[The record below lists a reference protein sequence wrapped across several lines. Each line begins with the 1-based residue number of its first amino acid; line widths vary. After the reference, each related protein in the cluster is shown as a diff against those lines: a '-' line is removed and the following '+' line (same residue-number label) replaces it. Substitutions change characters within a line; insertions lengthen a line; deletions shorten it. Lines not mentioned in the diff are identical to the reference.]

1 MRTLAAGSIRSLRQI
16 AVALASLC
24 ALAASPALA
33 QSNECTITS
42 SPLSDQNHPVAPGTV
57 VTLTATCIH
66 NPTTYSWSNGATTQS
81 IMWTAAGT
89 GMQFFFSGTNS
100 AGVYT
105 ISYVINVAG
114 GGPSSPSPVDTRV
127 SGSATGNHGSGQFVC
142 FGMPTCIGSI
152 TVLDQHP
159 GCSNNFTFT
168 SGLTLTG
175 LDLSHPG
182 SFSGTAT
189 LDNAEQQTTMNGN
202 GTCTYTTGPGNGTP
216 YSGTWD
222 GKNGSFVVHDTDDA
236 GNPQPIT
243 GTFTASLPASSPPVF
258 PMTVNGSYTP
268 TTTDVGATVQAPP
281 QVVGQ
286 NASLFV
292 FAHAPSNLVIGA
304 SPVKRAAS
312 TPPTSAVTKSDA
324 IVCVLAQVNS
334 SGQFVAVSA
343 STMQA
348 YLTGV
353 LTSQSQAVEILN
365 NVPTP
370 NVAGATMF
378 VGYGTSAAS
387 MLANDVYQTAISVPG
402 GVQCTASLASA
413 PAPTLPGAITGLWWN
428 ANESGWGI
436 HFTQRGANVF
446 AAWYTYDAAG
456 NPKWYVAPNCAG
468 MTGTSGTCTGSL
480 YEVNGPTFFGVNFV
494 PITSNQVTAAGTISL
509 TFTDANTGSMKFT
522 VGTLTRTVSIVRQ
535 PLGVGTLTP
544 AVDYSDLWW
553 NPNESGWGM
562 AMAQQSAN
570 IFLAWYVY
578 DNTGKPVWYVALQLH
593 GERQQLLGCA
603 LQHDRPAASPLRSI
617 PTQVKVFTA
626 GSVIVSFIDANNAVL
641 SYTVGNVTTFKT
653 ITRQLFRRG

>member
-1 MRTLAAGSIRSLRQI
+1 MRTLAAGSMRSLRQVAI
-16 AVALASLC
+16 ALASLC

-33 QSNECTITS
+33 QSIQCTITS
-42 SPLSDQNHPVAPGTV
+42 SPPSDQNHPVAPGTM
-57 VTLTATCIH
+57 VTLTLNCTPNA
-66 NPTTYSWSNGATTQS
+66 TTYSWSNGATTQS
-81 IMWTAAGT
+81 ITVTAAAGS
-89 GMQFFFSGTNS
+89 GMQYFFTATNS
-100 AGVYT
+100 AGAYT
-105 ISYVINVAG
+105 ASYVINVTG
-114 GGPSSPSPVDTRV
+114 GGSSSPVDTRV

-168 SGLTLTG
+168 SGFTLTG

-189 LDNAEQQTTMNGN
+189 LDNAEQGTSMNGN
-202 GTCTYTTGPGNGTP
+202 GTCTYSTGPGDGTP

-222 GKNGSFVVHDTDDA
+222 GKNGSFVVHDTDDT

-304 SPVKRAAS
+304 SPVKRVAS
-312 TPPTSAVTKSDA
+312 SPPASAVTKSDA

-343 STMQA
+343 SSMQA

-365 NVPTP
+365 NVQTS
-370 NVAGATMF
+370 NVAGATMY
-378 VGYGTSAAS
+378 VGYGSSASA
-387 MLANDVYQTAISVPG
+387 MLSSGVYQTAISVPG

-456 NPKWYVAPNCAG
+456 NPKWYVAPQCAG

-509 TFTDANTGSMKFT
+509 TFTDANTGSMKYT
-522 VGTLTRTVSIVRQ
+522 VGTVTRTVPITRQ
-535 PLGVGTLTP
+535 PVGVGTLTP
-544 AVDYSDLWW
+544 AVDYSDLWY
-553 NPNESGWGM
+553 NASESGWGM
-562 AMAQQSAN
+562 AMAQQNAN

-578 DNTGKPVWYVALQLH
+578 DNTGKPVWYVASNCTVS
-593 GERQQLLGCA
+593 GSSCSGA
-603 LQHDRPAASPLRSI
+603 LYGTKGPPFG
-617 PTQVKVFTA
+617 PTFPPNQIQVATA

-653 ITRQLFRRG
+653 ITRQLF

>member
-1 MRTLAAGSIRSLRQI
+1 MRTLALGSMRSLRQVAI
-16 AVALASLC
+16 ALASLC

-33 QSNECTITS
+33 QSGECTITS
-42 SPLSDQNHPVAPGTV
+42 SPPSDQNHPVAPGTL
-57 VTLTATCIH
+57 VTLTGTCIH
-66 NPTTYSWSNGATTQS
+66 NPTTYSWSTGAITQS
-81 IMWTAAGT
+81 ISVTAVAGT
-89 GMQFFFSGTNS
+89 GMQYFFSGTNTL
-100 AGVYT
+100 GVYT
-105 ISYVINVAG
+105 ISYVINVTG
-114 GGPSSPSPVDTRV
+114 GGASSPIDTRV
-127 SGSATGNHGSGQFVC
+127 SGTAVGNHGSGQFVC
-142 FGMPTCIGSI
+142 FGMPTCVGSI
-152 TVLDQHP
+152 TVLDTHP

-182 SFSGTAT
+182 SLSGTAT
-189 LDNAEQQTTMNGN
+189 LDNAVQQTSMNGN
-202 GTCTYTTGPGNGTP
+202 GTCTYSTGPGAGTP

-222 GKNGSFVVHDTDDA
+222 GKSGSFVVHDTDDA

-243 GTFTASLPASSPPVF
+243 GTFTASLPAASPVF
-258 PMTVNGSYTP
+258 PMTVNGSYSP
-268 TTTDVGATVQAPP
+268 KTTDVGATVQAPP

-304 SPVKRAAS
+304 SPAKRAAS
-312 TPPTSAVTKSDA
+312 SPPASAVTKSDA

-353 LTSQSQAVEILN
+353 LSSQSQAVEILN
-365 NVPTP
+365 NVPTS
-370 NVAGATMF
+370 NVAGATMY

-428 ANESGWGI
+428 ASESGWGI
-436 HFTQRGANVF
+436 HFTQRGSDVF

-456 NPKWYVAPNCAG
+456 NPKWYVAPQCAG
-468 MTGTSGTCTGSL
+468 MTGTSGTCTGPL
-480 YEVNGPTFFGVNFV
+480 YEVNGPTFFGVTFV
-494 PITSNQVTAAGTISL
+494 PALSQVTAAGTIRL
-509 TFTDANTGSMKFT
+509 TFTDANTGSMNYT
-522 VGTLTRTVSIVRQ
+522 VGTLTRTVSMVRE
-535 PLGVGTLTP
+535 PLGGGTLTP

-562 AMAQQSAN
+562 AMAQQGAN

-578 DNTGKPVWYVALQLH
+578 DNTGKPVWYVAPNCTVSGSSCSGALYSTT
-593 GERQQLLGCA
+593 GPPLG
-603 LQHDRPAASPLRSI
+603 
-617 PTQVKVFTA
+617 PTFDPNLVKVFTA

-641 SYTVGNVTTFKT
+641 SYTVGNVSTSKT
-653 ITRQLFRRG
+653 ITRQLFQ